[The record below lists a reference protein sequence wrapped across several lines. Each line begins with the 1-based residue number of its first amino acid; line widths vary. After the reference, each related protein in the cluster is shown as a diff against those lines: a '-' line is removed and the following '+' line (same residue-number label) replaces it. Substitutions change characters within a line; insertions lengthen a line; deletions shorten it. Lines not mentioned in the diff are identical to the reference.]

1 MKKFE
6 ELDQSLQ
13 NQIIDICKD
22 DPYNLNP
29 EFLYI
34 NMFNSI
40 GNIQTL
46 SKVFEVPETLIIKIK
61 EQGKI
66 KMKIIKEV
74 ANNSA
79 ILRFVEHNNKKFKLT
94 YDNRN
99 GTPLGFDYR
108 FQAELLKDDV
118 WKTIAGK
125 NDIEFKEISY
135 VSDKPRL
142 LEDSKRF
149 FKMME
154 EHLSLMY

>member
-154 EHLSLMY
+154 EHLSLIY